1 MNLTYGS
8 RGDDVRKLQ
17 QALQS
22 AGYDVGSTGADG
34 VYGRNTQAAVRRY
47 QQANGLG
54 VDGIAGDLTQGKL
67 YGGGSGQS
75 AAQSTALPAQKPY
88 YTPSADVEAYKQQLQ
103 QTMQKKPGAYSSQ
116 YQQQL
121 DDLYA
126 QITGRKPFSYDAEG
140 DALYQQYKQQ
150 YQSLGKQAM
159 QDTMGQAAAL
169 TGGYG
174 SSYGQAV
181 GQQQY
186 DAYLRQLTDKIPEL
200 AQNAYSRYT
209 QEGQDL
215 LNRYGLL
222 NDRESTDYGRYRDTV
237 SDWGDDVSRAYQ
249 LYSGERD
256 YDYGAAQDNRKYD
269 YETAMGMI
277 GMGLMPDD
285 QMLSNAGISRENAK
299 KMVDSYLAQQA
310 AALAASSGGGGG
322 GGGRGRGRG
331 GDDSGGKKDRPDA
344 DDATYK
350 NIRDTVVQLAINKG
364 ESAAAQAFLKYQD
377 QLSEY
382 QVNLIDALYK
392 SRAAQARKVEA
403 AKKNTAR
410 AKREGKS
417 KN

>member
-75 AAQSTALPAQKPY
+75 TAQSTALPAQKPY

-200 AQNAYSRYT
+200 AQNAYSRYA

-222 NDRESTDYGRYRDTV
+222 NDRESTDYSRYRDTV

-285 QMLSNAGISRENAK
+285 QMLSNAGISRENAQ

-310 AALAASSGGGGG
+310 AAAAGRGGG
-322 GGGRGRGRG
+322 GGGRGSG
-331 GDDSGGKKDRPDA
+331 GDGSGDEKEVEGA
-344 DDATYK
+344 DDVTYRGL
-350 NIRDTVVQLAINKG
+350 RDTTIQIALRKG
-364 ESAAAQAFLKYQD
+364 KSAAASYLLAHKS
-377 QLSEY
+377 QLSTAQLDQIEAY
-382 QVNLIDALYK
+382 YE
-392 SRAAQARKVEA
+392 SRVDQAAKVAA

>member
-22 AGYDVGSTGADG
+22 AGYDIGSTGADG
-34 VYGRNTQAAVRRY
+34 IYGGRTQEAVRRY
-47 QQANGLG
+47 QQQNGLSA
-54 VDGIAGDLTQGKL
+54 DGIAGDLTQGKL

-75 AAQSTALPAQKPY
+75 TAQSTALPAQKPY

-121 DDLYA
+121 DDLYQ

-200 AQNAYSRYT
+200 AQNAYSRYA

-222 NDRESTDYGRYRDTV
+222 NDRESTDYSRYRDSV

-277 GMGLMPDD
+277 GMGLLPDD
-285 QMLSNAGISRENAK
+285 QMLSNAGISRENARR
-299 KMVDSYLAQQA
+299 MVDAYLAQQA
-310 AALAASSGGGGG
+310 AAAAGRGGG
-322 GGGRGRGRG
+322 GGGRGGSG
-331 GDDSGGKKDRPDA
+331 GDGSGDEKDVQGA
-344 DDATYK
+344 DDVTYRGL
-350 NIRDTVVQLAINKG
+350 RDTTIQIALRKG
-364 ESAAAQAFLKYQD
+364 KSAAASYLLAHKG
-377 QLSEY
+377 QLSTAQLEQIEAY
-382 QVNLIDALYK
+382 YE
-392 SRAAQARKVEA
+392 SRVDQAAKVEA

-410 AKREGKS
+410 AKSEGKS

>member
-1 MNLTYGS
+1 MNLIYGS
-8 RGDDVRKLQ
+8 RGDEVRRLQ
-17 QALQS
+17 QALQN
-22 AGYDVGSTGADG
+22 AGYDIGSTGADG
-34 VYGRNTQAAVRRY
+34 IYGSNTQSAVRRY

-67 YGGGSGQS
+67 YGSGGSSTQQS
-75 AAQSTALPAQKPY
+75 VKLPEQKPY
-88 YTPSADVEAYKQQLQ
+88 YQPSADVEGYKQQLQ
-103 QTMQKKPGAYSSQ
+103 QAISKKPGDYSSP
-116 YQQQL
+116 YQKQL

-150 YQSLGKQAM
+150 YQDLGKQAM

-215 LNRYGLL
+215 LNQYGLL
-222 NDRESTDYGRYRDTV
+222 SDREDDAYGKYRDTV
-237 SDWGDDVSRAYQ
+237 SDWGNDVSRAYQ
-249 LYSGERD
+249 FYSGERD
-256 YDYGAAQDNRKYD
+256 ADYTASQDARKYA

-285 QMLSNAGISRENAK
+285 QMLSNAGLSRENAQ

-322 GGGRGRGRG
+322 RRSGGGSSKKSSKQYTSGFQQATGSYRNSSVGTAFSSGQYANFQRQVGMSRSAAGR
-331 GDDSGGKKDRPDA
+331 A
-344 DDATYK
+344 ALIDDAVNEGKIT
-350 NIRDTVVQLAINKG
+350 G
-364 ESAAAQAFLKYQD
+364 AQASETLKKFGI
-377 QLSEY
+377 SESEFDR
-382 QVNLIDALYK
+382 LRGYK
-392 SRAAQARKVEA
+392 
-403 AKKNTAR
+403 
-410 AKREGKS
+410 
-417 KN
+417 

>member
-22 AGYDVGSTGADG
+22 AGYDIGSTGADG
-34 VYGRNTQAAVRRY
+34 IYGGRTQEAVRRY
-47 QQANGLG
+47 QQQNGLSA
-54 VDGIAGDLTQGKL
+54 DGIAGDLTQGKL

-75 AAQSTALPAQKPY
+75 TAQSTALPAQKPY

-121 DDLYA
+121 DDLYQ

-200 AQNAYSRYT
+200 AQNAYSRYA

-222 NDRESTDYGRYRDTV
+222 NDRESTDYSRYRDSV

-277 GMGLMPDD
+277 GMGLLPDD
-285 QMLSNAGISRENAK
+285 QMLSNAGISRENARR
-299 KMVDSYLAQQA
+299 MVDAYLAQQA
-310 AALAASSGGGGG
+310 AAAAGRGGGG
-322 GGGRGRGRG
+322 GGGRRGSG
-331 GDDSGGKKDRPDA
+331 GDGSGDEEDVQGA
-344 DDATYK
+344 DDVTYRGL
-350 NIRDTVVQLAINKG
+350 RDTTIQIALRKG
-364 ESAAAQAFLKYQD
+364 KSAAASYLLAHKG
-377 QLSEY
+377 QLSTAQLEQIEAY
-382 QVNLIDALYK
+382 YE
-392 SRAAQARKVEA
+392 SRVDQAAKVAA

-410 AKREGKS
+410 AKSEGKS

>member
-22 AGYDVGSTGADG
+22 AGYDIGSTGADG

-54 VDGIAGDLTQGKL
+54 ADGIAGDLTQGKL

-75 AAQSTALPAQKPY
+75 TAQSTALPAQKPY

-200 AQNAYSRYT
+200 AQNAYSRYA

-222 NDRESTDYGRYRDTV
+222 NDRENTDYSRYRDSV

-285 QMLSNAGISRENAK
+285 QMLSNAGISRENAQ

-310 AALAASSGGGGG
+310 AAAAGRGGG
-322 GGGRGRGRG
+322 GGGRGSG
-331 GDDSGGKKDRPDA
+331 GDGSGDEKEVEGA
-344 DDATYK
+344 DDVTYRGL
-350 NIRDTVVQLAINKG
+350 RDTTIQIALRKG
-364 ESAAAQAFLKYQD
+364 KSAAASYLLAHKS
-377 QLSEY
+377 QLSTAQLDQIEAY
-382 QVNLIDALYK
+382 YE
-392 SRAAQARKVEA
+392 SRVDQAAKVAA

-410 AKREGKS
+410 AKAEGKS

>member
-22 AGYDVGSTGADG
+22 AGYDIGSTGADG
-34 VYGRNTQAAVRRY
+34 IYGGRTQEAVRRY
-47 QQANGLG
+47 QQQNGLSA
-54 VDGIAGDLTQGKL
+54 DGIAGDLTQGKL

-75 AAQSTALPAQKPY
+75 TAQSTALPAQKPY

-103 QTMQKKPGAYSSQ
+103 QAMQKKPGAYSSQ

-200 AQNAYSRYT
+200 AQGAYSRYA

-222 NDRESTDYGRYRDTV
+222 NERESTDYGRYRDSV
-237 SDWGDDVSRAYQ
+237 SDWGNDVSRAYQ

-277 GMGLMPDD
+277 GMGLLPDD
-285 QMLSNAGISRENAK
+285 QMLSNAGISRENARR
-299 KMVDSYLAQQA
+299 MVDAYLAQQA
-310 AALAASSGGGGG
+310 AAAAGRGGGG
-322 GGGRGRGRG
+322 GGGRRGSG
-331 GDDSGGKKDRPDA
+331 GDGSGDETDVQGA
-344 DDATYK
+344 DDVTYRGL
-350 NIRDTVVQLAINKG
+350 RDTTIQIALRKG
-364 ESAAAQAFLKYQD
+364 KSAAASYLLAHKG
-377 QLSEY
+377 QLSTAQLEQIEAY
-382 QVNLIDALYK
+382 YE
-392 SRAAQARKVEA
+392 SRVDQAAKVAA

-410 AKREGKS
+410 AKPEGKS

>member
-75 AAQSTALPAQKPY
+75 TAQSTALPAQKPY

-209 QEGQDL
+209 QEGQNL

-222 NDRESTDYGRYRDTV
+222 NDRENTDYGRYRDSV

-285 QMLSNAGISRENAK
+285 QMLSNAGISRENAQ

-310 AALAASSGGGGG
+310 AAAAGRGGG
-322 GGGRGRGRG
+322 GGGRGSG
-331 GDDSGGKKDRPDA
+331 GDGSGDEKEVEGA
-344 DDATYK
+344 DDVTYRGL
-350 NIRDTVVQLAINKG
+350 RDTTIQIALRKG
-364 ESAAAQAFLKYQD
+364 KSAAASYLLAHKS
-377 QLSEY
+377 QLSTAQLEQIEAY
-382 QVNLIDALYK
+382 YE
-392 SRAAQARKVEA
+392 SRADQAAKVAA

-410 AKREGKS
+410 AKAEGKS

>member
-22 AGYDVGSTGADG
+22 AGYDIGSTGADG
-34 VYGRNTQAAVRRY
+34 IYGGRTQEAVRRY
-47 QQANGLG
+47 QQQNGLSA
-54 VDGIAGDLTQGKL
+54 DGIAGDLTQGKL

-75 AAQSTALPAQKPY
+75 TAQSTALPAQKPY

-121 DDLYA
+121 DDLYQ

-222 NDRESTDYGRYRDTV
+222 NDRESTDYSRYRDSV

-277 GMGLMPDD
+277 GMGLLPDD
-285 QMLSNAGISRENAK
+285 QMLSNAGISRENARR
-299 KMVDSYLAQQA
+299 MVDAYLAQQA
-310 AALAASSGGGGG
+310 AAAAGRGGGG
-322 GGGRGRGRG
+322 GGGRRGSG
-331 GDDSGGKKDRPDA
+331 GDGSGDEEDVQGA
-344 DDATYK
+344 DDVTYRGL
-350 NIRDTVVQLAINKG
+350 RDTTIQIALRKG
-364 ESAAAQAFLKYQD
+364 KSAAASYLLAHKG
-377 QLSEY
+377 QLSTAQLEQIEAY
-382 QVNLIDALYK
+382 YE
-392 SRAAQARKVEA
+392 SRVDQAAKVEA

-410 AKREGKS
+410 AKSEGKS